1 MFHVLNS
8 REAKVTDA
16 IFRVIP
22 EKVTQIYWM
31 LYFLQRAGCRNQV
44 RICYILADAVKE
56 MFLLCIIAANF
67 WLTHRTG

>member
-1 MFHVLNS
+1 MFYVLNN

-16 IFRVIP
+16 IFLVIL
-22 EKVTQIYWM
+22 ENVTQIYLI
-31 LYFLQRAGCRNQV
+31 LYLLQRAGCRIKF